1 MNCSTQGEVKMN
13 IKGKYREIYQEQKII
28 SNNSNE
34 ILSDTKET
42 QEEEAKSLSQLRR
55 ELVEKVMDQFQGIDF
70 ETEEERRNFQTKL
83 EYKIKSGAKLSRK
96 EMNYLRKYNPYMYH
110 QMVRVQQKREALKER
125 LKHCRS
131 KEEAQQAIGAA
142 FFSIHEKDP
151 VKEAMVAAVSNV
163 SKQFCSSDTYR
174 KLPDTIEEAE
184 RKKKKK
190 VSAEDPFEEDKKE
203 CEDAGATYET
213 ISYSFNHKGYQE
225 ATVEAFTGSNIFV
238 ANA

>member
-1 MNCSTQGEVKMN
+1 MNIEGSQVHRYQESKINSDNNEIFSDKKGKQEKEVK
-13 IKGKYREIYQEQKII
+13 
-28 SNNSNE
+28 
-34 ILSDTKET
+34 
-42 QEEEAKSLSQLRR
+42 SLAQLRR
-55 ELVEKVMDQFQGIDF
+55 ELVEKIIDQFQGIDF
-70 ETEEERRNFQTKL
+70 ETEEERKNFQTKL
-83 EYKIKSGAKLSRK
+83 EYKVKSGAKLSGK

-142 FFSIHEKDP
+142 FSSIHEKDP

-184 RKKKKK
+184 RKKRRT
-190 VSAEDPFEEDKKE
+190 VSGEDPFEEDKQVCESEGKE
-203 CEDAGATYET
+203 LET
-213 ISYSFNHKGYQE
+213 ISYNFNGKGYQE
-225 ATVEAFTGSNIFV
+225 ATVEVFTQSNIFA

>member
-1 MNCSTQGEVKMN
+1 MN

-28 SNNSNE
+28 SNNSN
-34 ILSDTKET
+34 
-42 QEEEAKSLSQLRR
+42 
-55 ELVEKVMDQFQGIDF
+55 
-70 ETEEERRNFQTKL
+70 
-83 EYKIKSGAKLSRK
+83 
-96 EMNYLRKYNPYMYH
+96 
-110 QMVRVQQKREALKER
+110 
-125 LKHCRS
+125 
-131 KEEAQQAIGAA
+131 
-142 FFSIHEKDP
+142 
-151 VKEAMVAAVSNV
+151 NV

-184 RKKKKK
+184 RKKKKE

-238 ANA
+238 ANG